1 MHVISLRLLRAFW
14 ERHPRSET
22 SLRAWYQVVR
32 HANGSSLGD
41 LQQTYPTAD
50 QVERLTVFSIG
61 GNEFRLVARVE
72 YQRQE
77 VYVRAVLTHAEYER
91 EAWKRDPWFRHG

>member
-1 MHVISLRLLRAFW
+1 MPVISQRLLKAFW

-22 SLRAWYQVVR
+22 SLRVWYQVVR
-32 HANGSSLGD
+32 HARWSSLGD

-50 QVERLTVFSIG
+50 QVERLTVFNIG

-72 YQRQE
+72 YKRRE

-91 EAWKRDPWFRHG
+91 EECKRDRWFRRR